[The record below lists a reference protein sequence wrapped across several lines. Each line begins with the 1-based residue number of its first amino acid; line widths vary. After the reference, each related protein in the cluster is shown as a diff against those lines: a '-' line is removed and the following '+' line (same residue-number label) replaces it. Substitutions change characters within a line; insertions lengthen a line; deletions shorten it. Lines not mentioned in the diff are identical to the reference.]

1 MGDLNY
7 RLDVDAKPSTLA
19 STIQNDYAAL
29 VPHDQLVKLR
39 DSGGAFSDFHE
50 GRIDFPP
57 TYKYK
62 KGGSQFNWKRTP
74 AWCDRILCRGDCA
87 VSSYACV
94 SETTCSDHK
103 PVMAV
108 VELQLKEFDEEKK
121 KEAKEKIE
129 KRVLQTEEGNV
140 CVRMSTHHIQFGV
153 VRVGTPQHQRVVLKN
168 EGEANAYFRVAGELA
183 ASPAR
188 GLVLPGDSV
197 DVGYPGSTTR
207 AGRVGAG
214 VAHDAASVQGIVE
227 RGGRIRRLMPREC
240 LRLQGFEDE
249 QIDRILAI
257 NSDAQAYKQAG
268 NSVTVT
274 VIEAIGRRIR
284 AVDEALRKEAAA

>member
-7 RLDVDAKPSTLA
+7 RLDVDEKPSALA
-19 STIQNDYAAL
+19 STIQSDYTAL
-29 VPHDQLVKLR
+29 IPKDQLVKLR
-39 DSGGAFSDFHE
+39 NSGGAFSDFHE
-50 GRIDFPP
+50 GRIEFPP

-74 AWCDRILCRGDCA
+74 AWCDRILCRGDCV

-129 KRVLQTEEGNV
+129 KKILQTEEGNV
-140 CVRMSTHHIQFGV
+140 CVSMSTRRIQFGV
-153 VRVGTPQHQRVVLKN
+153 VRVGTPHHQHVVLKN
-168 EGEANAYFRVAGELA
+168 EGEANVYFRVAGELA

-188 GLVLPGDSV
+188 GLVLPGNSV
-197 DVGYPGSTTR
+197 DVDLAFCIS
-207 AGRVGAG
+207 
-214 VAHDAASVQGIVE
+214 
-227 RGGRIRRLMPREC
+227 PREARWRRRWGC
-240 LRLQGFEDE
+240 
-249 QIDRILAI
+249 
-257 NSDAQAYKQAG
+257 AQRCG
-268 NSVTVT
+268 EVTVEVVGEMPQT
-274 VIEAIGRRIR
+274 VEW
-284 AVDEALRKEAAA
+284 EAAWEAPCPLVALAKGLFMRKGWILLECVAVYLLLECLDAFFASSKHPNN